1 MGKEM
6 RINCVSCGHEIN
18 LSHDLFND
26 YEGPVKCF
34 ICSTM
39 MEITT
44 TQGVIK
50 SINLLNI
57 LTRPTVDDTV
67 EPIY

>member
-1 MGKEM
+1 M

-18 LSHDLFND
+18 LNHDLFND

-44 TQGVIK
+44 TQGVIN
-50 SINLLNI
+50 SINLLNL
-57 LTRPTVDDTV
+57 LTCRPADDTV
-67 EPIY
+67 GRIH

>member
-1 MGKEM
+1 M
-6 RINCVSCGHEIN
+6 RIDCVSCGHEIN
-18 LSHDLFND
+18 LNHDLFDN

-44 TQGVIK
+44 TQGVIN

-57 LTRPTVDDTV
+57 LTRPPVDDTV
-67 EPIY
+67 ERIY

>member
-1 MGKEM
+1 M

-18 LSHDLFND
+18 LNHDLFND

-44 TQGVIK
+44 TQGAIN
-50 SINLLNI
+50 SINLLSI
-57 LTRPTVDDTV
+57 LPRPPAVDTV
-67 EPIY
+67 GHIQ

>member
-1 MGKEM
+1 M

-18 LSHDLFND
+18 LNHDLFND

-39 MEITT
+39 MEVTT
-44 TQGVIK
+44 TQGAIN
-50 SINLLNI
+50 SINLLSI
-57 LTRPTVDDTV
+57 LPRPPAVDTV
-67 EPIY
+67 ERIQ